1 MKKIP
6 IGPTIASAYTFTFG
20 GVGTVIGLI
29 WLPLVAYTLG
39 RFFVVDYYAAHLTQS
54 GDPSA
59 GGQATLI
66 LFAFWFVS
74 LFFTA
79 IIGVSLTR
87 QAIAPRQGSII
98 AHFAIGAAEF
108 NYFLSLLAV
117 FFVMLAVYIAAII
130 ANLIIVTVGAAI
142 VPAMGFINSIG
153 GKALLYATVA
163 AIVALDIA
171 ALLYVGVRLAFL
183 VAPVT
188 VAEGKIDLIRAWQ
201 LTRGNF
207 WRMFVVLA
215 VTFGPI
221 FVVGELAF
229 AAIVGPGYIVALAT
243 ALLTILQ
250 AVVTGAQPPAQA
262 LQHLP
267 DITAKA
273 PYLLGLSF
281 LLAPFS
287 YGLAFAAPA
296 FAYRALVGTPPPSP
310 EPNVGPFRAA

>member
-6 IGPTIASAYTFTFG
+6 VGDTIASAYTFTFG
-20 GVGTVIGLI
+20 HVGTVIGLI
-29 WLPLVAYTLG
+29 WLPLVVYTLG
-39 RFFVVDYYAAHLTQS
+39 RFFVVDYYAAHLSQS

-59 GGQATLI
+59 GGQATLV
-66 LFAFWFVS
+66 LMGFWFVS

-87 QAIAPRQGSII
+87 QAIAPRSGSII
-98 AHFAIGAAEF
+98 AHFAVGPAEL

-117 FFVMLAVYIAAII
+117 FFVMLAVYIAAIVADLALGAVAGAI
-130 ANLIIVTVGAAI
+130 MGAVGAA
-142 VPAMGFINSIG
+142 AAIG
-153 GKALLYATVA
+153 GKIMVY
-163 AIVALDIA
+163 AIVGVIAALDIA

-207 WRMFVVLA
+207 WRMFAVLA

-221 FVVGELAF
+221 FVVSQLAF
-229 AAIVGPGYIVALAT
+229 AAVVGPGYLVAVAT
-243 ALLTILQ
+243 ALLTVFQ
-250 AVVTGAQPPAQA
+250 SVVAGGQPPTQV
-262 LQHLP
+262 LQHVP

-273 PYLLGLSF
+273 PLLLGLGF

-287 YGLAFAAPA
+287 YGLIFAAPA
-296 FAYRALVGTPPPSP
+296 FAYRALVGAPPLSTPD
-310 EPNVGPFRAA
+310 VGPFKAA

>member
-6 IGPTIASAYTFTFG
+6 IGSTIASAYNFTFG
-20 GVGTVIGLI
+20 SVGTVIGLI
-29 WLPLVAYTLG
+29 WVPLVAYTLG

-59 GGQATLI
+59 GGQAALI
-66 LFAFWFVS
+66 LFGFWFVS

-87 QAIAPRQGSII
+87 QAMAPRAGSII
-98 AHFAIGAAEF
+98 AHFAIGPAEF
-108 NYFLSLLAV
+108 NYFLSLMAV

-130 ANLIIVTVGAAI
+130 ANLILVGVGGAIAPALGAINTLGAKVLLFAA
-142 VPAMGFINSIG
+142 
-153 GKALLYATVA
+153 VA
-163 AIVALDIA
+163 AIVILDIA
-171 ALLYVGVRLAFL
+171 VLLYVGVRLAFL

-221 FVVGELAF
+221 FVVGQLAF
-229 AAIVGPGYIVALAT
+229 TAIVGPGYIVALAT
-243 ALLTILQ
+243 AVLTIVE
-250 AVVTGAQPPAQA
+250 AAMTGAQLPAQA
-262 LQHLP
+262 LQHVP

-281 LLAPFS
+281 LLAPFT
-287 YGLAFAAPA
+287 YGLTFAAPA
-296 FAYRALVGTPPPSP
+296 FAYRALVGTQPPASSP
-310 EPNVGPFRAA
+310 DVGPFRAA